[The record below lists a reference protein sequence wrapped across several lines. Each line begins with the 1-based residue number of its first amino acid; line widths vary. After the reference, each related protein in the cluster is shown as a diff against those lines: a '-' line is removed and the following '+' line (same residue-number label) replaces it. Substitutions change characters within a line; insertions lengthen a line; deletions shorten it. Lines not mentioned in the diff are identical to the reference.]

1 MSLFFNKKSIVII
14 VMTLFITIMAG
25 CSNSSKPSGDAAN
38 DGKNSSETSE
48 SSEDKNS
55 KSDAPSENSN
65 VETSNTENNEQK
77 AVLDNIKKLSEEGKI
92 INCDFPVKT
101 STLQDIEKKWGKA
114 DKSDWVGEAKGN
126 YATYSSR
133 NVVFGTNK
141 GDQVFE
147 VRSFDSQLK
156 QISLSDVKDFF
167 GQPDHDVTSN
177 GERIIGYKS
186 GSEFKIL
193 FVFKDSG
200 NDPKLD
206 HYSVLYP
213 SGTKNNMSGDKGR
226 EW

>member
-1 MSLFFNKKSIVII
+1 MSLFFNKKSILII

-25 CSNSSKPSGDAAN
+25 CSSSSKPSGDAAN
-38 DGKNSSETSE
+38 DSKSSSETNT
-48 SSEDKNS
+48 EDKNS

-65 VETSNTENNEQK
+65 VGTSNTENNSQK
-77 AVLDNIKKLSEEGKI
+77 ALLDNIKKLSEEGKI

-101 STLQDIEKKWGKA
+101 STLQDVEKKWGKA

-126 YATYSSR
+126 YATYSNK

-147 VRSFDSQLK
+147 ARSFDSQLK
-156 QISLSDVKDFF
+156 QITLSEVKDFF
-167 GQPDHDVTSN
+167 GQPQYDVASN
-177 GERIIGYKS
+177 GEKIIGYKS

-193 FVFKDSG
+193 LVFKDSE
-200 NDPKLD
+200 NKDPKLD

-213 SGTKNNMSGDKGR
+213 NGTKNNMSGDKGR

>member
-1 MSLFFNKKSIVII
+1 LDLTLTYAYNIGREGTTLNRLKTIRSIKKRPINLLVSVKLDNEVIVEK
-14 VMTLFITIMAG
+14 L
-25 CSNSSKPSGDAAN
+25 K
-38 DGKNSSETSE
+38 
-48 SSEDKNS
+48 
-55 KSDAPSENSN
+55 
-65 VETSNTENNEQK
+65 
-77 AVLDNIKKLSEEGKI
+77 NIKKEVDFAGIPSTYTYNCGKISYTGEVEGKVLD
-92 INCDFPVKT
+92 INFN
-101 STLQDIEKKWGKA
+101 EKKIY
-114 DKSDWVGEAKGN
+114 N
-126 YATYSSR
+126 QLQNR
-133 NVVFGTNK
+133 NFNDIHLITQTVK
-141 GDQVFE
+141 PW
-147 VRSFDSQLK
+147 
-156 QISLSDVKDFF
+156 ISLSDVKDFF

>member
-1 MSLFFNKKSIVII
+1 
-14 VMTLFITIMAG
+14 MTLFITIMAG
-25 CSNSSKPSGDAAN
+25 CSSSSKPSGDAAN
-38 DGKNSSETSE
+38 DSKSSNET

-65 VETSNTENNEQK
+65 VGTSNTENNSQK
-77 AVLDNIKKLSEEGKI
+77 ALLDNIKKLSEEGKI

-101 STLQDIEKKWGKA
+101 STLQDVEKKWGKA

-126 YATYSSR
+126 YAAYSNK

-147 VRSFDSQLK
+147 ARSFDSQLK
-156 QISLSDVKDFF
+156 QITLSEVKDFF
-167 GQPDHDVTSN
+167 GQPQYDVTSN
-177 GERIIGYKS
+177 GEKIIGYKS

-193 FVFKDSG
+193 LVFKDSE
-200 NDPKLD
+200 NKDPKLD

-213 SGTKNNMSGDKGR
+213 NGTKNNMSGDKGR